1 MLAALMQ
8 QCAEEQQEQQQRQQE
23 RQQLG
28 LQMAVDA
35 YANARVSLPLPFAA
49 IRDQLLLGAA
59 APGVG
64 AAALSVSPPSPA
76 LTPTGP
82 PASQL
87 SSSQAAAVRLVDLAV
102 DVSGYGGGGHNAG
115 GACRRWRT
123 GGRRRS
129 IVRGVGRHA
138 RRCEIVR
145 DRAR

>member
-76 LTPTGP
+76 LTPTQGP

-115 GACRRWRT
+115 GACRRWRA

-129 IVRGVGRHA
+129 IVR
-138 RRCEIVR
+138 